1 MRAATTAGG
10 ALRRQHP
17 PWAVASAG
25 VVALAVL
32 SVAAVSAGPGAQRVW
47 IVLVLAPLAEEA
59 VFRAGLQE
67 YLLRRLRTPLV
78 ANGLVALAFALAH
91 VATRGEWAHFAVF
104 VPALLVGAVY
114 ERWGRLRL
122 CVFLHAAMNALWLVS
137 SLPSAAQLGA
147 GA

>member
-1 MRAATTAGG
+1 MRAATAAGG
-10 ALRRQHP
+10 ALRRQPP

-25 VVALAVL
+25 VVALAML
-32 SVAAVSAGPGAQRVW
+32 SVAAVSAGLDAQRAW
-47 IVLVLAPLAEEA
+47 ILLALAPLAEEA

-67 YLLRRLRTPLV
+67 YLLRRLRTPWV
-78 ANGLVALAFALAH
+78 ANGLVALAFALVH

-122 CVFLHAAMNALWLVS
+122 CVGLHAAMNALWLVS
-137 SLPSAAQLGA
+137 SLPGTPLPGSGA
-147 GA
+147 